1 MEVLGEGS
9 FGCVLKP
16 MAPCKSERKRIAR
29 GKSEVGKI
37 FVSREDFIKE
47 LDAAHTVAKIDP
59 EGKTILVP
67 TEYCK
72 TNIDAMNDPAMTWKC
87 EVFQDYVRT
96 PKQPLYQLLMPYG
109 GVRLNEYVKL
119 KQPTYQDLIRIILPV
134 AEGIVS
140 LEKHK
145 YCHQDIKAS
154 NILVTP
160 QHRAIIIDYSLMIP
174 FKDVYRP
181 KNQHYLHHTYFSYP
195 PEYKAVYYKERDPV
209 YIKQEIIKNVASH
222 DDKYVARFKKAWS
235 KRKNWI
241 YNNNVEK
248 YANRIDVY
256 SLGTVLVRM
265 RTYIASSSSPK
276 KVKDAFERLLDKMIE
291 IDPSKRAKPVE
302 VVQSMKNIIDM

>member
-9 FGCVLKP
+9 FGCVIKP
-16 MAPCKSERKRIAR
+16 PAPCKSSRKRIAR
-29 GKSEVGKI
+29 GKSEVGKL
-37 FVSREDFIKE
+37 FVSRDDFAKE
-47 LDAAHTVAKIDP
+47 LNAAETVAKIDP

-67 TEYCK
+67 TEHCK
-72 TNIDAMNDPAMTWKC
+72 TNMETIKDPGLTWKC
-87 EVFQDYVRT
+87 EAFQDHVRS

-109 GVRLNEYVKL
+109 GVRLDEYVKD
-119 KQPTYQDLIRIILPV
+119 KQPTYQEFVGIMLSV
-134 AEGIVS
+134 AQGIVN

-174 FKDVYRP
+174 MKDVYHP
-181 KNQHYLHHTYFSYP
+181 KNAHYLHHTYFSYP
-195 PEYKAVYYKERDPV
+195 PEYKAEYYKESEPD
-209 YIKQEIIKNVASH
+209 YIIREILRNVSSH
-222 DDKYVARFKKAWS
+222 DEKFLRRFKKVWS

-241 YNNNVEK
+241 YNQNLKK
-248 YANRIDVY
+248 YANRVDVY

-265 RTYIASSSSPK
+265 TPYLKTSPR
-276 KVKDAFERLLDKMIE
+276 KVRDAFESLIDKMIE
-291 IDPSKRAKPVE
+291 IDPSKRAQPVE